1 MESGRQDT
9 DPSVRLA
16 NEFEILSTQV
26 HLMELCVKQ
35 AQATAADAVARVRTQ
50 LAALQGEL
58 KHPDL
63 GPETRPTLSNQGAQ
77 SQGSEVQELRA
88 QLSVGQRLLDS
99 RKIKLD
105 ATNGLRERIA
115 DLESMVQKARATTEI
130 EVARTRESLQI
141 ELVTL
146 KKRIGLNI

>member
-9 DPSVRLA
+9 DPSVLLA

-63 GPETRPTLSNQGAQ
+63 APETRPTLSNQGAQ
-77 SQGSEVQELRA
+77 SQESEVQELRA
-88 QLSVGQRLLDS
+88 PLSVGQRLLDS
-99 RKIKLD
+99 RRIK
-105 ATNGLRERIA
+105 GCEW
-115 DLESMVQKARATTEI
+115 
-130 EVARTRESLQI
+130 VA
-141 ELVTL
+141 
-146 KKRIGLNI
+146 